1 MTVFKAYMKITK
13 RNTGLILMYLVIFM
27 AITFL
32 FQSATKDQNGMYSAE
47 SVKIGLVDEDGG
59 VLARGLEK
67 YLEKYHQITPMENNK
82 NTLQENLF
90 YRNIEYIVK
99 IPADFE
105 ELCLKNNEKLSV
117 TKLPGSYTSF
127 YVDQQINSFLNN
139 VKTYYAAGYSTE
151 EAVDSIMAK
160 QEPEV
165 NMLDFNGNAGEIP
178 GYNYYFAYL
187 PYLMLSVLC
196 YVLGN
201 ILSAFHKGDIPKRM
215 QASAISGRRQNMEAL
230 LAAGILG
237 IGLWGITVAAG
248 ILIFGKALIQSSGFG
263 FYLLNSFA
271 MLLVALSL
279 SYLVGMFT
287 NSANALS
294 GIVNIISLGMCFL
307 CGVFVPLD
315 IMSKGVKTVAQFLPV
330 FWYETANVKIAQ
342 VGNITD
348 SIRHELLQYIG
359 IQMVFAVAFICITMV
374 FAKKRQLGK

>member
-13 RNTGLILMYLVIFM
+13 RNIGLILMYLVIFM
-27 AITFL
+27 VITLL

-59 VLARGLEK
+59 DLAKGLER
-67 YLEKYHQITPMENNK
+67 YLEKYHQITPMENDK
-82 NTLQENLF
+82 NILQENLF

-99 IPADFE
+99 VPADFE
-105 ELCLKNNEKLSV
+105 ERCLEKNEKLSV

-139 VKTYYAAGYSTE
+139 VKTYHAAGYSTE
-151 EAVDSIMAK
+151 DAVNSIMKK

-165 NMLDFNGNAGEIP
+165 NMLDFNGNAGEVP
-178 GYNYYFAYL
+178 VYNYYFAYL
-187 PYLMLSVLC
+187 PYLILSVLC

-215 QASAISGRRQNMEAL
+215 RASAVSGRRQNMEAL

-237 IGLWGITVAAG
+237 MGLWGIIVG
-248 ILIFGKALIQSSGFG
+248 GGVLIYGKTLIQSSGFG
-263 FYLLNSFA
+263 FYLLNSLA
-271 MLLVALSL
+271 MLFVALSL
-279 SYLVGMFT
+279 SYLVGMLT

-294 GIVNIISLGMCFL
+294 GIVNILSLGMCFL

-315 IMSKGVKTVAQFLPV
+315 LMSKSVKTVAQFLPV
-330 FWYETANVKIAQ
+330 FWYETANGKIAE
-342 VGNITD
+342 VGNITGTV
-348 SIRHELLQYIG
+348 RMELLQYIG

-374 FAKKRQLGK
+374 LAKKRQLGK